1 MIDPL
6 ARASRFGRIL
16 MFFLEGLPMRL
27 GRLWQ
32 SAAALAGLWLAGL
45 ADNSASAGLLISVW
59 DSTVGP
65 NDHGRAEVLISSDSA
80 SDQLA
85 GFVVQLEI
93 VSTSGSAL
101 EFLDLGGGVPVD
113 SHLTSPRYVF
123 AGTGSAAR
131 DMPPAGAIGPGTI
144 YLGLDASNS
153 AAGVSGL
160 FLDRLLTT
168 LHFAPGL
175 ASPPQ
180 IGDTFALRLDPSN
193 SLFFDPLGS
202 PIPFIIASQG
212 SILVTPEPSAWLLA
226 VLALWPVVRQ
236 GRRPRPA
243 NER

>member
-1 MIDPL
+1 VC
-6 ARASRFGRIL
+6 GRREVRKIPKVLLEVQL
-16 MFFLEGLPMRL
+16 MTN
-27 GRLWQ
+27 GRLWRFFVLVTGLL
-32 SAAALAGLWLAGL
+32 LACTV
-45 ADNSASAGLLISVW
+45 DKPASAGLLVVVP

-65 NDHGRAEVLISSDSA
+65 TGHGRAEVLISSDSA
-80 SDQLA
+80 SDSLA
-85 GFVVQLEI
+85 GFMVQFEI
-93 VSTSGSAL
+93 VSLSGSSL
-101 EFLDLGGGVPVD
+101 EFLDVGGGVPLD
-113 SHLTSPRYVF
+113 SHLASPRYVF

-193 SLFFDPLGS
+193 SLFFDPSGS

-236 GRRPRPA
+236 GSRPRPA
-243 NER
+243 PER